1 MSPKARKEADKF
13 ISNAKLSTKKS
24 WGDLMTIASMLFFT
38 ENCGLIDMALSMKK
52 IPKKSNPSILG
63 YQSRIIALAYTLEKH
78 SRCLNGGTDKALR
91 AISSDDNGLLLQ
103 ASINR
108 LNGILLKGTL
118 ESVSPAKHFNPLR
131 DIALEVSE
139 LAYIYSIGD
148 LTSSDK
154 D

>member
-1 MSPKARKEADKF
+1 
-13 ISNAKLSTKKS
+13 
-24 WGDLMTIASMLFFT
+24 MTITSMLFFT

-52 IPKKSNPSILG
+52 IPKKSNPSTLG
-63 YQSRIIALAYTLEKH
+63 YQSRIIALAYTLKKY

-91 AISSDDNGLLLQ
+91 AISSDDNGLLLR

-131 DIALEVSE
+131 DRALEVSE